1 MLLVRLLTK
10 AAIVVLAFAVALS
23 LASWLVVDVEAAPR
37 IHASVDDLTPA
48 KAGLVLGTS
57 RLAPGRVPNPY
68 FDARIAAAARLF
80 ASGKVEYLIVSGNQ
94 SQGGRPA
101 GGYDEPS
108 DMRDALI
115 AEGVPADRIYR
126 DYAGFR
132 TLDSVLRAH
141 GVFGQDRVIVV
152 SQRFHLA
159 RALFLAAEHGLVF
172 DGLEAED
179 APLRYD
185 VWTKLR
191 EMGAR
196 VRAVVDAALHLGPR
210 FGGARIALG
219 VDPPT

>member
-1 MLLVRLLTK
+1 MLLVRLLLK
-10 AAIVVLAFAVALS
+10 AVIVVLAFAVALP
-23 LASWLVVDVEAAPR
+23 LASWLVVDFEADPR

-57 RLAPGRVPNPY
+57 RLAPGRIPNRY
-68 FDARIAAAARLF
+68 FDARIDAAARLF

-115 AEGVPADRIYR
+115 GKGVPADRIYR

-132 TLDSVLRAH
+132 TLDSVLRANS
-141 GVFGQDRVIVV
+141 VFGQDRVIVV
-152 SQRFHLA
+152 SQHFHLA
-159 RALFLAAEHGLVF
+159 RALYLAAEHGLTF
-172 DGLEAED
+172 EGLEAED
-179 APLRYD
+179 VPLRYD
-185 VWTKLR
+185 LHTKLR
-191 EMGAR
+191 ELGAR
-196 VRAVVDAALHLGPR
+196 VRAVIDAALHLGPR